1 MQQLNRFASLV
12 QEAKARIKE
21 ASVDE
26 IKARL
31 DRGERFYL
39 IDVREESEWARG
51 HVPGAGWLSRGIL
64 ETQIERAI
72 PHAESDIVLYCGGGS
87 RSALAAESLQRMGY
101 TNVTSMDGGFGGW
114 MRAGYPIE
122 R

>member
-1 MQQLNRFASLV
+1 MQHPNRFASLV
-12 QEAKARIKE
+12 REAKAQIKE

-39 IDVREESEWARG
+39 IDVREENEWARG
-51 HVPGAGWLSRGIL
+51 HVPSAGWLSRGIL

-72 PHAESDIVLYCGGGS
+72 PDAESDIVLYCGGGS

-114 MRAGYPIE
+114 VRAGYPIE

>member
-1 MQQLNRFASLV
+1 MQQPNRFASLV

-39 IDVREESEWARG
+39 IDVREESEWGRG
-51 HVPGAGWLSRGIL
+51 HVPSAGWLSRGIL

-72 PHAESDIVLYCGGGS
+72 PDAESDIVLYCGGGS

-114 MRAGYPIE
+114 VRAGYPIE